1 MGSTL
6 LTLSQQQRT
15 SSLAFAAVPPC
26 AAQYAAYAT
35 RYPYPTV
42 KRDTGGFAVLSKS
55 LLW

>member
-55 LLW
+55 LIW